1 MTFWLKKMVSQLL
14 MPIPLTL
21 LLLLLALLLWRRAGK
36 RLVILAMLMLAGLS
50 STPVSNWLTGTL
62 ERQYQVNNAALDTG
76 CVVMVLGS
84 GMDDSIPGPLHQL
97 SSTALARLT
106 EGLRQ
111 VSLGPDCMLVTSGWS
126 GEFNRRSFAEVA
138 ADAATELG
146 MPPERIIR
154 LPLAK
159 DTIEEAHYLK
169 MEIGDVPF
177 RLVTSAAHMPR
188 AMTIFDDA
196 GLHPQPAPT
205 DFRNR
210 SGHWWVLSADNL
222 QTSQRAIHEWV
233 GRLWFFLRYQQDEE
247 HADEPKVLHK

>member
-36 RLVILAMLMLAGLS
+36 RLVIMAIVLLAGLS
-50 STPVSNWLTGTL
+50 FNWVSNWLTGTL
-62 ERQYQVNNAALDTG
+62 EQQYQVNNAPLGTG

-84 GMDDSIPGPLHQL
+84 GKDDRILGHLQQL
-97 SSTALARLT
+97 STTGLARLT

-111 VSLGPDCMLVTSGWS
+111 VSLGPDCILVTSGWS
-126 GEFNRRSFAEVA
+126 GEFNTRSYAEVA

-146 MPPERIIR
+146 MPLERIIP

-188 AMTIFDDA
+188 AMTIFEAA
-196 GLHPQPAPT
+196 GLHPQAAPT
-205 DFRNR
+205 DFRDR
-210 SGHWWVLSADNL
+210 QSHWWVLSADNL
-222 QTSQRAIHEWV
+222 LTSQCAIHEWV
-233 GRLWFFLRYQQDEE
+233 GRLWFYLRYQ
-247 HADEPKVLHK
+247 